1 MKALLVLVVIY
12 VGAFLVAI
20 QGASQN
26 PVEAS
31 SNGRQSGS
39 VRIDASKRADIR
51 SLMELTGTRE
61 AQREAT
67 AKQTAEFR
75 ENLVSALPDQQRST
89 AYVSALVT
97 DYQRKFNSAAL
108 NERLIAIYD
117 QHFTEDEI
125 KGLLQ
130 FYSSP
135 LGRRFAAEIPKI
147 AEETEAA
154 NRAEGTQTATEIVQQ
169 LPPWTAETT
178 LAQGTAKPVQ
188 AARKSSKGQPT
199 QPEAMASASQ
209 P

>member
-1 MKALLVLVVIY
+1 
-12 VGAFLVAI
+12 
-20 QGASQN
+20 
-26 PVEAS
+26 
-31 SNGRQSGS
+31 
-39 VRIDASKRADIR
+39 
-51 SLMELTGTRE
+51 
-61 AQREAT
+61 EAT

-147 AEETEAA
+147 PEETEPAT
-154 NRAEGTQTATEIVQQ
+154 RAEGTQTATEIVQQ
-169 LPPWTAETT
+169 LPPWTAEPP